1 MTASILH
8 FLSGCLSGDCPRK
21 EECNKRM
28 IANKPETLDLP
39 RFTEEVEELSLFLP
53 SRQFLA
59 LAEAAE
65 SEGMTMGQYMR
76 RLLDQALT
84 LSLPERRFHST

>member
-1 MTASILH
+1 
-8 FLSGCLSGDCPRK
+8 
-21 EECNKRM
+21 M